1 MLLAPYRVLDLSD
14 ERGQLCGQIL
24 ADLGADVVIAEPPG
38 GSSARRIGPFRS
50 NGTGAAPG
58 VEDSLFWWAYNRNK
72 RGITV
77 DLETEAG
84 RERFRRLVR
93 SADVLIESFTPGYLD
108 RLGLG
113 YHDLSALNPRLVMV
127 SITPFGQDGPKAA
140 WAATDLTALAASH
153 TLLLSGDDDR
163 PPVRLSLPQAFLH
176 ASAEG
181 AVGAL
186 IALAARERDGRG
198 QHVDASAQ
206 AATTMATQSMVLQA
220 GWGEQVLGRVA
231 GGLKLGPIR
240 LRFIYP
246 CKDGHVSVTFL
257 FGTAI
262 GPFSRRLMEWMHE
275 EGFVDA
281 ATRDKDWLNYGTL
294 LITGQEPLSELERC
308 ITAIERFTLSKTKE
322 ELFREALRRGLLI
335 VPVSTTADL
344 LRSEQLTA
352 RAYWTP
358 VSHEGLEKP
367 VLYPGPFAR
376 FSATP
381 IRYRRPAPRLGEHD
395 EEVDREWTTM
405 PAPTPAATLHGNGTP
420 RLPLAGVKVLDF
432 TWVMVGPIG
441 VRYLADYGAT
451 VVHVESSTR
460 IDTART
466 LQPFKNGQPGPERSG
481 LYANV
486 NAGKLGLTLN
496 LSTPE
501 GRGVA
506 LKLAAWADVVV
517 ESYSPKAMRAW
528 GLDYESLRA
537 VNPRLIMMSSCL
549 NGQTGPH
556 ALLAGFGTM
565 GAALAGFVELA
576 GWPDRPPAG
585 PFGAYTDY
593 VAPKFIAAALL
604 AALDHRRRTGE
615 GQYIDLSQAE
625 ASIHFLTPAVLDY
638 TVNGRVQTRMGNR
651 SLTEAPHGVYPCAG
665 EDRWVAIACADE
677 AQWRALCAV
686 SGHPEWAVDPRF
698 ATLADRIAHADA
710 LDALVAAWTAP
721 RDVEEVERLLQGAG
735 VPVHR
740 VATSADCFAD
750 PQLAHRGH
758 FVTLE
763 HPELGPVPVENSR
776 LRLSRTPAR
785 IAWPGPTYGQ
795 HNDQVLREIL
805 GLSDADIVR
814 LVTAG
819 ALE

>member
-1 MLLAPYRVLDLSD
+1 MLLQPYRVLDLSD

-38 GSSARRIGPFRS
+38 GSSARRIGPFRTRGD
-50 NGTGAAPG
+50 GTTPG
-58 VEDSLFWWAYNRNK
+58 IEDSLYWWAYNRNK
-72 RGITV
+72 RGITL
-77 DLETEAG
+77 DLTTMAG
-84 RERFRRLVR
+84 QERLRRLVR
-93 SADVLIESFTPGYLD
+93 SADVLIESFEPGYLD

-113 YHDLSALNPRLVMV
+113 YRDLSALNPRLVMV
-127 SITPFGQDGPKAA
+127 SITPFGQDGPKAG

-153 TLLLSGDDDR
+153 TLLLTGDDDR
-163 PPVRLSLPQAFLH
+163 PPLRLSLPQAFLH

-186 IALAARERDGRG
+186 LALAARERDGLG

-206 AATTMATQSMVLQA
+206 TAAMMATQCMVLQA
-220 GWGEQVLGRVA
+220 GWGEQVLGRMA

-262 GPFSRRLMEWMHE
+262 GPFTRRLMHWMYE
-275 EGFVDA
+275 EGFIDA
-281 ATRDKDWLNYGTL
+281 ATRDKDWLNYTVL
-294 LITGQEPLSELERC
+294 LLTGQEPLSELQRC
-308 ITAIERFTLSKTKE
+308 IAAIERFTLSKTKE
-322 ELFREALRRGLLI
+322 ELFHEALRRGLLI

-344 LRSEQLTA
+344 LRSEQLNA
-352 RAYWTP
+352 RQYWTP
-358 VSHEGLEKP
+358 VRHEELAEP
-367 VLYPGPFAR
+367 VRYPGPFAT

-381 IRYRRPAPRLGEHD
+381 IRYRLRAPRLGEHD
-395 EEVDREWTTM
+395 AEVEREWAVV
-405 PAPTPAATLHGNGTP
+405 PAPATAAPHGSGTS
-420 RLPLAGVKVLDF
+420 LPLEGVKVLDF

-486 NAGKLGLTLN
+486 NAGKLGITLN
-496 LSTPE
+496 LATAE
-501 GRGVA
+501 GREVA
-506 LKLAAWADVVV
+506 RRLAAWADVVV
-517 ESYSPKAMRAW
+517 ESFSPKAMRAW
-528 GLDYESLRA
+528 GLDYASLRA
-537 VNPRLIMMSSCL
+537 VNPRLIMMSTCL

-556 ALLAGFGTM
+556 AMLAGFGTM

-576 GWPDRPPAG
+576 GWPDRSPAG

-638 TVNGRVQTRMGNR
+638 TVNGHVQTRMGNR

-665 EDRWVAIACADE
+665 EDRWVAIACASE
-677 AQWRALCAV
+677 AQWRALCEV
-686 SGHPEWAVDPRF
+686 TGHPEWAADPRF
-698 ATLADRIAHADA
+698 ATLNERIAHAEA
-710 LDALVAAWTAP
+710 LDALLAAWTAP
-721 RDVEEVERLLQGAG
+721 RDAEEIERLLQGAG

-758 FVTLE
+758 FVTVE

-785 IAWPGPTYGQ
+785 IAWAGPTFGQ

-805 GLSDADIVR
+805 GLSDEEIAH